1 MTTPWI
7 VSVIDDD
14 EPVRNALAMAL
25 EAVGYKTATYLDAD
39 DFLARGREGCGVVV
53 SDVRMPGTNG
63 IELTRILRTEGGNTP
78 VILMTGHA
86 DAALLAE
93 AMSAGAD
100 ALLSKPLMLK
110 DMMAE
115 IARTATVHGLLP

>member
-1 MTTPWI
+1 MTRSWI

-14 EPVRNALAMAL
+14 EPVRNALVMAL
-25 EAVGYKTATYLDAD
+25 QAFGYTTATYVDAD

-63 IELTRILRTEGGNTP
+63 IELTRILRTEDGNTP
-78 VILMTGHA
+78 VILLTGHA

-100 ALLSKPLMLK
+100 ALLSKPVALK

-115 IARTATVHGLLP
+115 ITRTAAFYGLSS